1 MTRYCIEC
9 FVHLIDLPN
18 LNGRLFL
25 FSTDIPYRT
34 FCASQSCAN
43 SSVPWKDQVS
53 RDSPCRKPTLFSLS
67 TAYLQAVQAAMI
79 LATILCCVGFFVFI
93 LQLFRLKQGER
104 FVFTAIIQLLCA
116 FCVMVGASIYTAE
129 HKSFQQVEFRDGR
142 YGYSF
147 VLAWITFPLTLF
159 SGLMYLV
166 LRKRK

>member
-1 MTRYCIEC
+1 M
-9 FVHLIDLPN
+9 LIILAFIILFHIISATLLFISTINNAWWVSGFIYTDLW
-18 LNGRLFL
+18 
-25 FSTDIPYRT
+25 Y
-34 FCASQSCAN
+34 SCNTTCYPIAN
-43 SSVPWKDQVS
+43 SE
-53 RDSPCRKPTLFSLS
+53 S
-67 TAYLQAVQAAMI
+67 TAAAYLQAVQAAMI